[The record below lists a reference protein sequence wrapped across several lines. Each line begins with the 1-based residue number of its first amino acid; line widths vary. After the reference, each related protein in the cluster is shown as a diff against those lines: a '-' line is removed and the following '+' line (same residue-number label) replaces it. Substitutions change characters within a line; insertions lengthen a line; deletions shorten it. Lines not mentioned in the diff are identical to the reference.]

1 MRWSLK
7 ILEVSGIPIRVHLT
21 FFLLFVWIGFASAS
35 VGASIP
41 MNILF
46 ISVVFACVVL
56 HELGHS
62 LVAQRFGIRVQDI
75 TLLPIGGVARL
86 ERMPEKPRQEFLV
99 AIAGPLV
106 NVLIAGA
113 LYALIRA
120 QGDFGRLE
128 GVSALT
134 GPFLLRLWLTNV
146 FLVAFN
152 LLPAFPMD
160 GGRVLRALLAQRIGF
175 LRATQIAARVG
186 QGMALLFGLWGLFGN
201 PLLLFIALF
210 VYMGAE
216 QEASLAQMRA
226 AFQNVPVQ
234 SAMVT
239 EFRSLSPSDPVGVAV
254 ERLLS
259 GSQQDFPV
267 VEADRVVGIVTRSDL
282 LRVLA
287 ERGPAAVVRDIMRAD
302 VETVGP
308 FEMLDRVLTRM
319 QASGIPMVPV
329 VYGGRLLGL
338 LTMENV
344 GEFMMVQAALRGT
357 RARRSR
363 FLA

>member
-7 ILEVSGIPIRVHLT
+7 ILEVSGIPIRVHVT
-21 FFLLFVWIGFASAS
+21 FFVLFIWVAFASGS
-35 VGASIP
+35 VGAPILAS
-41 MNILF
+41 ILF

-56 HELGHS
+56 HELGHG

-86 ERMPEKPRQEFLV
+86 ERMPEKPRQELLV

-106 NVLIAGA
+106 NVLIAVVLA
-113 LYALIRA
+113 LVIRA
-120 QGDFGRLE
+120 RDGFGRVE
-128 GVSALT
+128 EVTALT
-134 GPFLLRLWLTNV
+134 GPFLFRLWLTNV

-186 QGMALLFGLWGLFGN
+186 QGMALLFALWGLFGN
-201 PLLLFIALF
+201 PFLLFIALF

-239 EFRSLSPSDPVGVAV
+239 EFRTLAPADSVGVAV

-267 VEADRVVGIVTRSDL
+267 VEEDRVVGVVTRSDL

-287 ERGPAAVVRDIMRAD
+287 ERGPKAFVREIMRAD

-308 FEMLDRVLTRM
+308 FEMLDRVLARM
-319 QASGIPMVPV
+319 QSSGIAMVPV

-357 RARRSR
+357 RARRVG
-363 FLA
+363 FLG